1 MLLFNISLLSQLSL
15 FRSKQYNQNSSDKIE
30 LRGLRETVLWGEL
43 DRWDYTDPQEPGGTP
58 PPYSIYT
65 FLTLGQS
72 FTMFLI
78 LMGLHTLAMLV
89 VKIATSEEFRKKE
102 NFTIKCLH
110 VIQNLSMATPYQDW
124 DEGVFTIPQ
133 YRERF
138 RRTNIEM
145 LWCLIVN
152 IVVSLIMIIPL
163 CFTGDKHFQLTFFIL
178 KISTLLIFAAYKVH
192 ERHNFLISLLGV
204 TKPEEDV
211 SYANVTNLVI
221 SVTVCTILFSLGE
234 ATMYFI
240 YNYEVQLICLAALAF
255 SILMHNFK

>member
-1 MLLFNISLLSQLSL
+1 M
-15 FRSKQYNQNSSDKIE
+15 
-30 LRGLRETVLWGEL
+30 
-43 DRWDYTDPQEPGGTP
+43 DRWDYTDPQEQGGTP

-72 FTMFLI
+72 LTVFLI

-145 LWCLIVN
+145 LCCLSVN
-152 IVVSLIMIIPL
+152 IVVSLIMVVPV
-163 CFTGDKHFQLTFFIL
+163 CFTGK
-178 KISTLLIFAAYKVH
+178 
-192 ERHNFLISLLGV
+192 
-204 TKPEEDV
+204 
-211 SYANVTNLVI
+211 
-221 SVTVCTILFSLGE
+221 ILFN
-234 ATMYFI
+234 TQF
-240 YNYEVQLICLAALAF
+240 
-255 SILMHNFK
+255 

>member
-1 MLLFNISLLSQLSL
+1 MSLLFSKLPSKLSL
-15 FRSKQYNQNSSDKIE
+15 FRSKQNSQNPSDKIE
-30 LRGLRETVLWGEL
+30 LRGLKATVLWGEL

-145 LWCLIVN
+145 LWCLSVN
-152 IVVSLIMIIPL
+152 IVVSLVMVVPV
-163 CFTGDKHFQLTFFIL
+163 CFTGKIL
-178 KISTLLIFAAYKVH
+178 LSTQF
-192 ERHNFLISLLGV
+192 
-204 TKPEEDV
+204 
-211 SYANVTNLVI
+211 
-221 SVTVCTILFSLGE
+221 
-234 ATMYFI
+234 
-240 YNYEVQLICLAALAF
+240 
-255 SILMHNFK
+255 